1 MRKVI
6 CAGLLVLMLAGIS
19 CADPVDD
26 LLSYYVGKFGI
37 EKGEIFVDALPDS
50 TGHFSDI
57 YMKLTGLMIE
67 NFRVN
72 EITVRMRDVQFNE
85 PSEWAKGNVECK
97 SAISIQSIASI
108 RENDVNK
115 AIKDRTFGDD
125 GSEWHDMSME
135 IKPSGL
141 SGRGYY
147 RFGFLDILIEA
158 TSKFKIVKGKEIWL
172 KDPQVKINRMDLPDY
187 VTRKALADIQPI
199 LDLNRF
205 PLPMT
210 LHKVELKQGVATLST
225 RTLPKPIKAG
235 LRYTYPK

>member
-6 CAGLLVLMLAGIS
+6 CAGLLVLMLAGVS

-26 LLSYYVGKFGI
+26 LLSYYVGKFGV
-37 EKGEIFVDALPDS
+37 EKGEIFVDSLPDS

-85 PSEWAKGNVECK
+85 HSEWAKGNVECK

-115 AIKDRTFGDD
+115 AIK
-125 GSEWHDMSME
+125 
-135 IKPSGL
+135 
-141 SGRGYY
+141 
-147 RFGFLDILIEA
+147 
-158 TSKFKIVKGKEIWL
+158 
-172 KDPQVKINRMDLPDY
+172 
-187 VTRKALADIQPI
+187 
-199 LDLNRF
+199 
-205 PLPMT
+205 
-210 LHKVELKQGVATLST
+210 
-225 RTLPKPIKAG
+225 
-235 LRYTYPK
+235 

>member
-6 CAGLLVLMLAGIS
+6 CAVLLVLMFAGIS

-26 LLSYYVGKFGI
+26 LLSFYAGKFAI
-37 EKGEIFVDALPDS
+37 EKGEIIVDALPDD

-57 YMKLTGLMIE
+57 YMKLTGLVIE
-67 NFRVN
+67 TLRVD

-85 PSEWAKGNVECK
+85 PSEWKKGNVECK
-97 SAISIQSIASI
+97 SAISIQSIANL
-108 RENDVNK
+108 RETDVNK

-158 TSKFKIVKGKEIWL
+158 TSNFRIVKGKEIWL
-172 KDPQVKINRMDLPDY
+172 KNPKVKINRMDLPDY
-187 VTRKALADIQPI
+187 VTKKALADIQPL
-199 LDLNRF
+199 LDLARF

-210 LHKVELKQGVATLST
+210 LHKVELKPGVATLST
-225 RTLPKPIKAG
+225 RTLPKPLKNG
-235 LRYTYPK
+235 LKYSYTK